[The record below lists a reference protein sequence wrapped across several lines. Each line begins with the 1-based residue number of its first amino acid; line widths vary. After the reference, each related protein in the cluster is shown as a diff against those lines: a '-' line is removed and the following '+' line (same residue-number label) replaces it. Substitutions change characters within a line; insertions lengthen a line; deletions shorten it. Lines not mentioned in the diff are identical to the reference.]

1 MAISREDVLKIA
13 GLARLELTEDEVL
26 RLVRELGVIL
36 EHVAELSHVDTS
48 GVGPTAYLAVD
59 AAPLRPDAVTPSVD
73 TETALREAARHGD
86 GAFAVPGFMDEG

>member
-13 GLARLELTEDEVL
+13 GLARLELTEDEVV

-36 EHVAELSHVDTS
+36 EHVAELSLVDTS
-48 GVGPTAYLAVD
+48 GVGPTAYLAVN
-59 AAPLRPDAVTPSVD
+59 AAPLRPDVVTPSVD